1 METAIGKDTEG
12 KFFTLFIDGKEF
24 HVEQSQ
30 MTGLEIMQLGNIP
43 VEVGLIQI
51 LEDGTQVQI
60 QPNDVVVFE
69 GPGRRFKR
77 APRFIRG

>member
-51 LEDGTQVQI
+51 LEDGTQVQV
-60 QPNDVVVFE
+60 QPDDVIVFK
-69 GPGRRFKR
+69 GPGRRFKK